1 MFDGKVSLQKICKR
15 EYTPPDHEMLMNGS
29 DRHAYASEHV
39 HLDSA
44 DDLVLI
50 QSLQDGC
57 EKCFDA
63 LFARYWK
70 LVFTI
75 AWKILRERT
84 DAEDIV
90 QEVFLTIY
98 LQRDRYESSR
108 GSVKTWISQFA
119 HFKALMK
126 RRYIQSRELVNLDEF
141 SEFESGLLR
150 FSASQGVL
158 ERAAFVEECLSVL
171 NPRQRR
177 TVELVHFDGYT
188 LLETAAVLKQSL
200 ANTRNIYYRG
210 MKALRLQLLATR
222 VHPGR
227 NERDL
232 AAGITESAAKSL
244 VLGTDL

>member
-1 MFDGKVSLQKICKR
+1 MFDARFFLQPFCKQ
-15 EYTPPDHEMLMNGS
+15 EYTPPDHEMLKV
-29 DRHAYASEHV
+29 DTTRYACPREHV
-39 HLDSA
+39 HSESA
-44 DDLVLI
+44 DDLALI
-50 QSLQDGC
+50 HSLQDGC
-57 EKCFDA
+57 EKCFDV

-75 AWKILRERT
+75 AWKILRDRT

-98 LQRDRYESSR
+98 IQRDRYESTR

-126 RRYIQSRELVNLDEF
+126 RRYIQTRELVNLDEF
-141 SEFESGLLR
+141 SEFESGLLK

-158 ERAAFVEECLSVL
+158 ERATFVEECLSVL

-210 MKALRLQLLATR
+210 MKALRLQLSATR

-227 NERDL
+227 NEREL
-232 AAGITESAAKSL
+232 AGSISETAAKSL
-244 VLGTDL
+244 VLGTEL

>member
-1 MFDGKVSLQKICKR
+1 MFDARFLSQRFRRHTPSRR
-15 EYTPPDHEMLMNGS
+15 EMPTIVTTRSKCLNV
-29 DRHAYASEHV
+29 HV
-39 HLDSA
+39 HSDIA
-44 DDLVLI
+44 DDLELI
-50 QSLQDGC
+50 RALQDGC
-57 EKCFDA
+57 EMCFDV

-90 QEVFLTIY
+90 QEVFLAIY

-108 GSVKTWISQFA
+108 GSVKTWIAQFA

-126 RRYIQSRELVNLDEF
+126 RRYIQTRELVNLDEF
-141 SEFESGLLR
+141 SEFELELVR
-150 FSASQGVL
+150 FTASQGVL
-158 ERAAFVEECLSVL
+158 ERAALVEECLAAL

-188 LLETAAVLKQSL
+188 LMETAVVLKQSL

-210 MKALRLQLLATR
+210 MKALRSQLS
-222 VHPGR
+222 VGR
-227 NERDL
+227 GHADKNERTVTSDIPEATAEPL
-232 AAGITESAAKSL
+232 A
-244 VLGTDL
+244 LGTDL

>member
-1 MFDGKVSLQKICKR
+1 MLKDDTTRNACPR
-15 EYTPPDHEMLMNGS
+15 EHI
-29 DRHAYASEHV
+29 HSE
-39 HLDSA
+39 SA
-44 DDLVLI
+44 HDLVLI

-57 EKCFDA
+57 EKCFDV

-75 AWKILRERT
+75 AWKILRERH

-90 QEVFLTIY
+90 QEVFLAIY
-98 LQRDRYESSR
+98 IQRDRYESTR

-126 RRYIQSRELVNLDEF
+126 RRYIQTRELVNLDEL

-150 FSASQGVL
+150 YSASQGVL

-210 MKALRLQLLATR
+210 MKALRLQLMGTRLHPADHESELAGSITQ
-222 VHPGR
+222 
-227 NERDL
+227 
-232 AAGITESAAKSL
+232 AAVKSL